1 MWALGRRL
9 KWVEVFAMQELRPE
23 FQSPEPMSK
32 SQPHSANANSLS
44 APAMRRERRQKQQE
58 LHKLTA
64 QLTWQETL
72 FKTKYRARTSAPGAL

>member
-1 MWALGRRL
+1 MWVLGRRL

-44 APAMRRERRQKQQE
+44 PAMRRESETEPTGAPQAHRPTNLANSTERQSRDP
-58 LHKLTA
+58 A
-64 QLTWQETL
+64 
-72 FKTKYRARTSAPGAL
+72 